1 MGMGID
7 QWEWEGMGI
16 LIVFPHTSSR
26 QCLAV
31 TKYNIGLEGTLCM
44 LVSLPSVTVYLS
56 AIIFCTNSFTNN

>member
-1 MGMGID
+1 
-7 QWEWEGMGI
+7 MGI

-44 LVSLPSVTVYLS
+44 LVSLPSDTVYLS